1 MDVLARAAPPPG
13 SANAGDLYVD
23 LQTRTLWLGVD
34 PAVDPAAF
42 VLISDMLALQAEI
55 AGAIA
60 ECKAYSDAGIATRAP
75 INHTHNASQIID
87 FTEAV
92 TSVVLS
98 IPGFNWIPGMILQWK
113 GALSEIGVGPLAGWA
128 LCDGSLG
135 TPDLRDK
142 FLLGAGNK
150 LPGNTNPAATITTSN
165 SGAHGHTA
173 VATAITIAQMPSH
186 NHTPGTGGENV
197 DHAHFTN
204 LNTGGQSAN
213 HSHQVPQGTGGG
225 GQGGSDTDGH
235 APTSFHVTSTG
246 VSADHYHNVQGWSS
260 GRNAGHVHGVYHE
273 GGSQGHT
280 HDIAGGAGVHSHTI
294 SSGQIRDAAPWY
306 ALAFIMK
313 L

>member
-1 MDVLARAAPPPG
+1 MDALVRSAPPPG

-34 PAVDPAAF
+34 PAIDPAQF

-55 AGAIA
+55 VGAIA

-75 INHTHNASQIID
+75 IVHTHNASQIID

-92 TSVVLS
+92 SSVVVAM
-98 IPGFNWIPGMILQWK
+98 PGVNWVAGMIIKWK
-113 GALSEIGVGPLAGWA
+113 GSLSEIGVGQLAGWA

-142 FLLGAGNK
+142 FVLGAGNK
-150 LPGNTNPAATITTSN
+150 LPGNTNPAALATTSDG
-165 SGAHGHTA
+165 GAHTHT
-173 VATAITIAQMPSH
+173 VIGTAITIAQMPSH

-197 DHAHFTN
+197 DHAHHVS
-204 LNTGGQSAN
+204 LNTGGMSAQ
-213 HSHQVPQGTGGG
+213 HTHQVPQGTGGG

-235 APTSFHVTSTG
+235 APTSFYVTSAG
-246 VSADHYHNVQGWSS
+246 ASADHYHGVTGWSS
-260 GRNAGHVHGVYHE
+260 GRNAGHVHAVYHE
-273 GGSQGHT
+273 GGSQAHT
-280 HDIAGGAGVHSHTI
+280 HTLAGGAGVHSHTI
-294 SSGQIRDAAPWY
+294 SSGQLRDATPWY